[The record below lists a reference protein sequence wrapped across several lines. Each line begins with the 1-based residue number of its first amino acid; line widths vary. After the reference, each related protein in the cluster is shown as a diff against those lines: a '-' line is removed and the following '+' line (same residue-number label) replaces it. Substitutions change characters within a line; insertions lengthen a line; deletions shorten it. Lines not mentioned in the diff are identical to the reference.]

1 MIKKIFIV
9 TGESSGDLLGSK
21 LICELKNS
29 NLPIEF
35 CGVGGQQMK
44 DCGFE
49 SIFPIEDLSVM
60 GFLEVVP
67 HIPKLLK
74 RINQVVEKIQ
84 EFQPDILITIDAPD
98 FCFRVLNKLKKT
110 SQFNKIKKVHL
121 IAPSVWAYRE
131 GRAQKIAKLYDLLL
145 TILPFEPPYF
155 EKYGLK
161 SVFIGHPLIDDAPD
175 FSKKNEINFEFRK
188 FYKIAPDDKLI
199 LLTPGSRISEVKR
212 IFPEFIDA
220 INLLKNKIPNIKI
233 VIPIVKKTKNIAE
246 ELSKK
251 IAVEYF
257 LIEQQNY
264 KKMALYSCDF
274 ALAKSGTNAVE
285 TSLYKIPLIIAYKI
299 NFLTH
304 FIVKRMIKI
313 KYANLLNLIANREII
328 PELLQEKCN
337 ANLIFEKILGLIENK
352 DCAQKQID
360 EANNSLEIL
369 GLNNIKNPMNLAVNE
384 ILKL

>member
-360 EANNSLEIL
+360 ESNNSLEIL

>member
-1 MIKKIFIV
+1 V
-9 TGESSGDLLGSK
+9 
-21 LICELKNS
+21 LK
-29 NLPIEF
+29 
-35 CGVGGQQMK
+35 
-44 DCGFE
+44 
-49 SIFPIEDLSVM
+49 
-60 GFLEVVP
+60 
-67 HIPKLLK
+67 
-74 RINQVVEKIQ
+74 
-84 EFQPDILITIDAPD
+84 
-98 FCFRVLNKLKKT
+98 KLKKT
-110 SQFNKIKKVHL
+110 PQFNKIKKVHL

-175 FSKKNEINFEFRK
+175 FSKKSEINFEFRK
-188 FYKIAPDDKLI
+188 FHKITSDDKLI
-199 LLTPGSRISEVKR
+199 LLTPGSRVGEVKK
-212 IFPEFIDA
+212 IFPEFIEA

-233 VIPIVKKTKNIAE
+233 VIPIVKKTKNIVE

-285 TSLYKIPLIIAYKI
+285 TSLHKIPLIIAYKI

-304 FIVKRMIKI
+304 FIAKRMIKI

-337 ANLIFEKILGLIENK
+337 ANLIFEKILELIENK

>member
-44 DCGFE
+44 DRGFE

-98 FCFRVLNKLKKT
+98 FCFRVFNKLKKT

-274 ALAKSGTNAVE
+274 ALAKSGTNAIE
-285 TSLYKIPLIIAYKI
+285 ISLHKIPLIIAYKI